1 MKKIYWKIF
10 IWFWAATSLSILI
23 TALISSQ
30 VTRDSS
36 HDGDSDAL
44 ISSISA
50 AAIIMVDQGNQA
62 QFMLWSRYLQEHYG
76 IILLLLPLRPTVDLH
91 SFPLSFQEIVHYIRH
106 QQPPKESF
114 VHPPFIVSQPL
125 IAADGYPYRLIAKL
139 PKDMFQKYKFNRGNI
154 ASRFLIAFLIS
165 GVICY
170 LMSLY
175 LARPIRILQ
184 RAARRLGRGDFNT
197 RVGTHL
203 AKRHDEIGAL
213 AAEFNDMAERIQ
225 TLITSRQRLLQD
237 ISHEL
242 RSPLARL
249 SVALELAKDKSPQ
262 AEKEWQR
269 INLEAEKLN
278 MLIGQI
284 LSLASLNKRRQDI
297 VFAPVDV
304 VSMIQSII
312 DDANYEA
319 QHLPSTIRL
328 NAPEHSVIQANAN
341 VLRSAIENVIRNA
354 LKYTKK
360 DEPITINIIH
370 QQKIKIVIEDSGPG
384 IPEEQLSLVFDAFYR
399 VDDAR
404 TNTTG
409 GFGLGMTIAK
419 KAIELHKGTITA
431 YNLTPHGLGI
441 EIVLPK

>member
-10 IWFWAATSLSILI
+10 IWFWVATSLSILI

-30 VTRDSS
+30 VTRQSSNDADSN
-36 HDGDSDAL
+36 AF

-62 QFMLWSRYLQEHYG
+62 QFMLWCHYLQEHYG
-76 IILLLLPLRPTVDLH
+76 ITLLLLPLHQAAGSGEP
-91 SFPLSFQEIVHYIRH
+91 PIIFQPIVRHIRH
-106 QQPPKESF
+106 GQPSKESF
-114 VHPPFIVSQPL
+114 IRPPFMVSQPL
-125 IAADGYPYRLIAKL
+125 IAADGFPYRLIAKL
-139 PKDMFQKYKFNRGNI
+139 PEEMFQKYKFNRGNI
-154 ASRFLIAFLIS
+154 ASRFLVAFLIS
-165 GVICY
+165 GIICY
-170 LMSLY
+170 LLSLY
-175 LARPIRILQ
+175 LARPIRVLQ
-184 RAARRLGRGDFNT
+184 RAARRLGRGDFST
-197 RVGTHL
+197 RVGVTL
-203 AKRHDEIGAL
+203 AKRHDEIGEL
-213 AAEFNDMAERIQ
+213 AAEFDDMAERIQ
-225 TLITSRQRLLQD
+225 TLVTSRQRLLQD

-284 LSLASLNKRRQDI
+284 LSLASLNKQIDTI
-297 VFAPVDV
+297 AFTSIDL

-328 NAPEHSVIQANAN
+328 TAPAHCFIHANGAL
-341 VLRSAIENVIRNA
+341 LRSAIENIVRNA
-354 LKYTKK
+354 LKYTEK
-360 DEPITINIIH
+360 DQPIAITIIDDEKTSIL
-370 QQKIKIVIEDSGPG
+370 IEDTGPG
-384 IPEEQLSLVFDAFYR
+384 IPEEKLPLVFDPFYR
-399 VDDAR
+399 ADDSR
-404 TNTTG
+404 TQSTG

-419 KAIELHKGTITA
+419 KAIELHHGKIRA
-431 YNLTPHGLGI
+431 YNLQPHGLGV
-441 EIVLPK
+441 EIVL